1 MKSRRQRETDSGKG
15 GNWTAWQ
22 TPQNE
27 ATIQRMRMSE
37 HLFNDRFSILKNDCF
52 FANKFYLDIDSP
64 LKVNHCP
71 PLLQWLYS

>member
-1 MKSRRQRETDSGKG
+1 MKSRRQRETDSGK

-37 HLFNDRFSILKNDCF
+37 HLFNDRFSILKNDYF

-64 LKVNHCP
+64 LEVSHCP
-71 PLLQWLYS
+71 QLLQWLYS